1 MSMTHDPADRKCEI
15 QQKLS
20 DTLAFLQEAFEQCTA
35 LHEVERGVWKKLL
48 EMGRLCLTHLLALHG
63 SADLGATV
71 TLPSGE
77 VCQRLDA
84 LHGRRYVSI
93 FGSFQLERTVYGS
106 REGQQHAFVPLDNRL
121 QLPASDFSYLLQDWD
136 QNLCVEQAFGQV
148 QAVIARILD
157 LQQPVDS
164 LEHMNREMAQQ
175 ASPYI
180 LNRPTPP
187 ACEEGALAVGSADGK
202 GIVLRRAPEAPA
214 PPVHRTKGE
223 KASKKRMATVGT
235 MDTVDRYVRTPEQVL
250 AALFREGSQA
260 APPPPQRQP
269 CHKQVWASLPQDDG
283 RLAGQA
289 AVFTWLDYELRRRN
303 PGQVKETVYLCDGQ
317 DSLWCDVRD
326 RLPVANARCILDILH
341 VTPRLWRAAHVFY
354 AEGSKE
360 AEAFVRARV
369 LRVLRGQAAGVI
381 RGLRALATRRGVRG
395 SKKKAVSE
403 ICNYLTKNLERMR
416 YDEYLAAGYPIA
428 SGVIEGAC
436 RHLVKDRM
444 ERAGMHWTPAGA
456 QAMLDLRSIFV
467 SGQWEPYQAYRIAL
481 ETQRLYPHRQAAEPN
496 FSMAS

>member
-1 MSMTHDPADRKCEI
+1 MSMTHPAATRKSEI
-15 QQKLS
+15 QQQLA
-20 DTLAFLQEAFEQCTA
+20 DTLAFLQEAFEQRTA
-35 LHEVERGVWKKLL
+35 LHDVERGVWKRLL
-48 EMGRLCLTHLLALHG
+48 EMGRLCLRHLLELHG
-63 SADLGATV
+63 SADLGPTI

-93 FGSFQLERTVYGS
+93 FGVFQLERTVYGS
-106 REGQQHAFVPLDNRL
+106 REGQKQEFVPLDNRL

-148 QAVIARILD
+148 QSVVARILE
-157 LQQPVDS
+157 LKQPVDS
-164 LEHMNREMAQQ
+164 LEQMNRAMAQD
-175 ASPYI
+175 ASLYI
-180 LNRPTPP
+180 LNRPLPP
-187 ACEEGALAVGSADGK
+187 AQEEGALAVGSVDGK
-202 GIVLRRAPEAPA
+202 GIVLRRDAEAPA

-235 MDTVDRYVRTPEQVL
+235 MYTVDRYVRTPEEVL
-250 AALFREGSQA
+250 AALFREGPTPSA
-260 APPPPQRQP
+260 SRPQPQ
-269 CHKQVWASLPQDDG
+269 HKQVWASLPQDDG
-283 RLAGQA
+283 QLSGQA

-303 PGQVKETVYLCDGQ
+303 PGQAKETVYLCDGQ
-317 DSLWCDVRD
+317 DALWCDVRD
-326 RLPVANARCILDILH
+326 RLPAANSHGILDILH

-354 AEGSKE
+354 SEGSKE
-360 AEAFVRARV
+360 AEAFVRQRV
-369 LRVLRGQAAGVI
+369 LLVLQGKATSVI
-381 RGLRALATRRGVRG
+381 RGLRARATRRRLTG
-395 SKKKAVSE
+395 SKKKAVRE

-444 ERAGMHWTPAGA
+444 ERAGMHWTAAGA

-467 SGQWEPYQAYRIAL
+467 SGQWEAYQAYRIAL
-481 ETQRLYPHRQAAEPN
+481 ETQRLYPHREAAEPN

>member
-1 MSMTHDPADRKCEI
+1 MSMTHQPANRKSEI
-15 QQKLS
+15 QQKLA
-20 DTLAFLQEAFEQCTA
+20 DTLAFLQEAFEQRTA
-35 LHEVERGVWKKLL
+35 LHDVERGVWKRLL
-48 EMGRLCLTHLLALHG
+48 EMGRLCLTHLLELHG
-63 SADLGATV
+63 SVDLGPTV

-77 VCQRLDA
+77 VCQRLDE
-84 LHGRRYVSI
+84 LHRRRYVSI
-93 FGSFQLERTVYGS
+93 FGVFHLERTVYGS
-106 REGQQHAFVPLDNRL
+106 REGQKQQFVPLDNRL

-136 QNLCVEQAFGQV
+136 QNLCVEQAFA
-148 QAVIARILD
+148 QARSVVARILE

-164 LEHMNREMAQQ
+164 LEQMNRAIAQD
-175 ASPYI
+175 ASRYI
-180 LNRPTPP
+180 LNRPLPP
-187 ACEEGALAVGSADGK
+187 AKEEGALAVGSVDGK
-202 GIVLRRAPEAPA
+202 GIVLRRDAEAPA

-235 MDTVDRYVRTPEQVL
+235 LYTVDRYVRTPEQVL
-250 AALFREGSQA
+250 AALFRDGPAPA
-260 APPPPQRQP
+260 APRPQPQ
-269 CHKQVWASLPQDDG
+269 HKQVWASLPQDDG
-283 RLAGQA
+283 QLSGQA

-303 PGQVKETVYLCDGQ
+303 PGQAKETVYLCDGQ
-317 DSLWCDVRD
+317 DALWSDVRD
-326 RLPVANARCILDILH
+326 CLPAANSHWILDILH

-360 AEAFVRARV
+360 AEAFVRQRV
-369 LRVLRGQAAGVI
+369 LLVLQGKAASVI
-381 RGLRALATRRGVRG
+381 RGLRSLATRRGLTA
-395 SKKKAVSE
+395 SKKKAVRE

-444 ERAGMHWTPAGA
+444 ERAGMHWTAAGA

-467 SGQWEPYQAYRIAL
+467 SGQWDAYQAYRIAL
-481 ETQRLYPHRQAAEPN
+481 ETQRLYPHREAAEPN